1 MRNEVRSRRLLSV
14 RCHLGRGL
22 GSPCYGF
29 TLVEL
34 LVVIAIIGILIALLL
49 PAVQA
54 AREAARRSQC
64 SNNLKQ
70 FGLGLHNYHDAL
82 RSFPP
87 GSIRYAA
94 PGVGK
99 RVPFARFILDY
110 IEQSARSELYDDN
123 NAWHT
128 QAAANRV
135 KIFAYLPVWHCPSDQ
150 SYPMANEGFGDYK
163 GNYGLNWGQYTYGDQ
178 DKRSPFFFEYGAR
191 FADIVDGTSNTL
203 AMLEMRQA
211 PPGTAA
217 DFSDR
222 DQRGRIWNE
231 DQLCYQISTRVTPNS
246 TARDQGTSTACVHR
260 PEEGLPCTTVGS
272 KNDAS
277 MASRSRHP
285 GGVQALLCD
294 GSVRFVS
301 ETIDLAIWK
310 AASSQEGRE
319 TEMLP

>member
-1 MRNEVRSRRLLSV
+1 M
-14 RCHLGRGL
+14 
-22 GSPCYGF
+22 P
-29 TLVEL
+29 
-34 LVVIAIIGILIALLL
+34 
-49 PAVQA
+49 
-54 AREAARRSQC
+54 
-64 SNNLKQ
+64 
-70 FGLGLHNYHDAL
+70 
-82 RSFPP
+82 PP
-87 GSIRYAA
+87 GLASGSHSPASSSITLSSRLVA
-94 PGVGK
+94 
-99 RVPFARFILDY
+99 
-110 IEQSARSELYDDN
+110 SWYDDN

-231 DQLCYQISTRVTPNS
+231 DPPCYQISTRVTPNS
-246 TARDQGTSTACVHR
+246 TAPDQGISMSCVHR

-272 KNDAS
+272 RNDAS